1 MKAII
6 LAAGVSRRLY
16 PLTEAVPKCLLRVG
30 EKPIIAYQLEALQ
43 ALNVLNATVVVG
55 YYREQLQDYL
65 NTAFPQFGFNY
76 VVNHHFFDTNT
87 AYSMYL
93 CREELG
99 SDQQLIMNGDVLY
112 PKALLQRIME
122 AKPDSVLAVDVKPCG
137 SEEVKVIEGDHQR
150 IVAIG
155 KRLMPENVLG
165 EFLGVA
171 RFSQPLAQAFA
182 QSLATLV
189 EAGGK
194 EDYFEA
200 AIDPLLKTFAVNY
213 VDVSDLPCIEIDFVE
228 DYENAQKLVQNPL
241 FSGAPF
247 PN

>member
-1 MKAII
+1 MKALI

-16 PLTEAVPKCLLRVG
+16 PLTETVPKCLLRVG

-43 ALNVLNATVVVG
+43 ELNVLNTTVVVG

-65 NTAFPQFGFNY
+65 TNSFPQFTFNY

-93 CREELG
+93 CRDELG
-99 SDQQLIMNGDVLY
+99 SDRQLIMNGDVLY
-112 PKALLQRIME
+112 PKALLQRVME
-122 AKPDSVLAVDVKPCG
+122 AEHDSVLAVDIKPCG
-137 SEEVKVIEGDHQR
+137 AEEVKVIEGDHQR

-171 RFSQPLAQAFA
+171 RLSQPLAQAFA
-182 QSLATLV
+182 QALTALV

-200 AIDPLLKTFAVNY
+200 AIDPLLRDFAVNY
-213 VDVSDLPCIEIDFVE
+213 VDVSDLPCIEIDYVD
-228 DYENAQKLVQNPL
+228 DYQRAQKLVQNKL
-241 FSGAPF
+241 FS
-247 PN
+247 

>member
-1 MKAII
+1 MRAVI

-16 PLTEAVPKCLLRVG
+16 PLTETIPKCLLKVG

-43 ALNVLNATVVVG
+43 ELNVFNTTVIVG

-65 NTAFPQFGFNY
+65 IRTFPQFTFNF

-99 SDQQLIMNGDVLY
+99 SDQQLIINGDVLY
-112 PKALLQRIME
+112 PRVLLQRVMD
-122 AKPDSVLAVDVKPCG
+122 AKYNSVLAVDIKSCG
-137 SEEVKVIEGDHQR
+137 SEEVKVVEGDHQR

-171 RFSQPLAQAFA
+171 RFSQPLTQAFA
-182 QSLATLV
+182 HSLTTLV

-200 AIDPLLKTFAVNY
+200 AIDPLLRTFAVNY

-228 DYENAQKLVQNPL
+228 DYQRAQKLVKNEL
-241 FSGAPF
+241 FS
-247 PN
+247 